1 MDTNSNNQGSN
12 NGDNNTYISNNLGSH
27 LKDGA
32 AGSAT
37 TICVP
42 EPMGSTDFIRKCYTE
57 FYFITIFGKFTKYLS
72 NTFETKTYLSRQ
84 FKFFNIF

>member
-12 NGDNNTYISNNLGSH
+12 NGDNTYISNNLGSH

-42 EPMGSTDFIRKCYTE
+42 EPMGSTDFIRKSYT
-57 FYFITIFGKFTKYLS
+57 
-72 NTFETKTYLSRQ
+72 SRIIEILN
-84 FKFFNIF
+84 K